1 MESGNFS
8 SSTSSSLITQFQ
20 TQNFKRQ
27 IDLLQQK
34 LDINEKE
41 YQNKIIS
48 LTDQISLLNSTE
60 VKLRNQLSNKDK
72 ALYEL
77 NNILKEYQTEVINLK
92 KELCL
97 KDEKLISVT
106 NDFNSIKSNC
116 NSISIALTTREES
129 NGKIEKAYKELLAEQ
144 GRSEKKLKEL
154 IEVMNQYSVELNKLH
169 EKCNKL
175 ERENFDFKTLNMNLT
190 SELKKATY
198 NNQNYEQSLHSLTND
213 INNYQR
219 MNENLN
225 DLNIK
230 LKQEMETYSKD
241 IYDTNQKMKDIL
253 KDNEH
258 LKNVIDNLKNE
269 KSQLESD
276 LTTNMKINQ
285 RNLEKF
291 GQSETEINNIIDEAN
306 DNIKLISSWLENYM
320 GVYYPSNV
328 KIPEIPLRT
337 GKNKT
342 IQFELLKQKIQ
353 IIREKVNSE
362 LINTQKYKNKIT
374 TDIGNINK
382 KSDYIQKK
390 VKEMLNNVIFE
401 IQKNNYFD
409 VQNQNESSDDSNI
422 LKLQD
427 YISQLLNFV
436 YQDKLT
442 RSNTNNQ
449 IECLKRE
456 SNNYKS
462 KCELLQKQ
470 NDEISKKLLS
480 LDKISKEYD
489 TNIQYKANYEKV
501 KEEYN
506 LLDKKYKN
514 LITESE
520 LKQLQIKSLEDIVA
534 RRNTGNNNGCSIP
547 EHSTKIKQLEIDKDN
562 LIKDNMLLINE
573 NKSLKQRIS
582 NSSNITIKQ

>member
-129 NGKIEKAYKELLAEQ
+129 HGKIEKAYKELLAEQ

-198 NNQNYEQSLHSLTND
+198 NYK
-213 INNYQR
+213 YFR
-219 MNENLN
+219 
-225 DLNIK
+225 
-230 LKQEMETYSKD
+230 
-241 IYDTNQKMKDIL
+241 
-253 KDNEH
+253 
-258 LKNVIDNLKNE
+258 
-269 KSQLESD
+269 
-276 LTTNMKINQ
+276 
-285 RNLEKF
+285 
-291 GQSETEINNIIDEAN
+291 
-306 DNIKLISSWLENYM
+306 
-320 GVYYPSNV
+320 
-328 KIPEIPLRT
+328 
-337 GKNKT
+337 KT
-342 IQFELLKQKIQ
+342 I
-353 IIREKVNSE
+353 
-362 LINTQKYKNKIT
+362 
-374 TDIGNINK
+374 G
-382 KSDYIQKK
+382 
-390 VKEMLNNVIFE
+390 
-401 IQKNNYFD
+401 
-409 VQNQNESSDDSNI
+409 
-422 LKLQD
+422 LQ
-427 YISQLLNFV
+427 LCF
-436 YQDKLT
+436 
-442 RSNTNNQ
+442 
-449 IECLKRE
+449 
-456 SNNYKS
+456 
-462 KCELLQKQ
+462 
-470 NDEISKKLLS
+470 
-480 LDKISKEYD
+480 
-489 TNIQYKANYEKV
+489 
-501 KEEYN
+501 
-506 LLDKKYKN
+506 
-514 LITESE
+514 
-520 LKQLQIKSLEDIVA
+520 
-534 RRNTGNNNGCSIP
+534 
-547 EHSTKIKQLEIDKDN
+547 
-562 LIKDNMLLINE
+562 
-573 NKSLKQRIS
+573 
-582 NSSNITIKQ
+582 